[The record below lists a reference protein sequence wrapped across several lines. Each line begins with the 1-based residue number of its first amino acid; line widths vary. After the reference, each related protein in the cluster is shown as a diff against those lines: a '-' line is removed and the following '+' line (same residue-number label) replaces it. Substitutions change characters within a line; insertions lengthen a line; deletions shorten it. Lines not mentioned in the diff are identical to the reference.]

1 MKFKFS
7 VLIIISMF
15 LLSSCAF
22 EDYIKNEGGVSYIP
36 IEEIPVEE
44 LPTEEMPVEEIPLS
58 EVIEELS
65 EEPEEEVVEEETAE
79 FEEIPSGAPKI
90 TVNEGELVKLNLKA
104 TDPDGDPLTYTY
116 TEPLDEE
123 GSWQTREGEAGTYK
137 ITVTA
142 SDGKSETEQDVYI
155 VVNPLNQPPILET
168 ISDIML
174 NEGETVSLSPKAT
187 DPNGDE
193 VIITYSG
200 WMTSAE
206 YKTNYEDAGV
216 HTVTITA
223 SDSISET
230 KQKVKVTVKN
240 VNRAPII
247 ALLSDVAVK
256 EGEKASITA
265 TAADPDKDEV
275 EITYSEPLDKDG
287 EWQTEEGDAGKYR
300 VTITAS
306 DGELSSQ
313 KSIFVIVESL
323 NKAPVF
329 EEMGT
334 ITVDEG
340 DTVTLEPEATDPE
353 GEEVTITYSGWMS
366 SSEYTTT
373 NDDAG
378 EYVVTITASDGIN
391 EATIDVEITVNDVN
405 RPPEFVFE

>member
-1 MKFKFS
+1 
-7 VLIIISMF
+7 MF

-65 EEPEEEVVEEETAE
+65 EEAEGEEEIAE
-79 FEEIPSGAPKI
+79 VEEIPSGAPKI

-116 TEPLDEE
+116 TEPLDDE
-123 GSWQTREGEAGTYK
+123 GSWQTIEGEAGTYK

-155 VVNPLNQPPILET
+155 VVNPLNQPPIIET
-168 ISDIML
+168 INDIML
-174 NEGETVSLSPKAT
+174 NEGETVSFSPKAT

-193 VIITYSG
+193 VTITYSG
-200 WMTSAE
+200 WANSEE

-216 HTVTITA
+216 HTVTVTA
-223 SDSISET
+223 SDGISET
-230 KQKVKVTVKN
+230 KQEVKVTVKN
-240 VNRAPII
+240 VNRAPLI
-247 ALLSDVAVK
+247 ASLSDVAVK
-256 EGEKASITA
+256 EGEKVSLTA

-275 EITYSEPLDKDG
+275 TITYSEPLDKDG
-287 EWQTEEGDAGKYR
+287 EWQTEEGDVGKYR
-300 VTITAS
+300 VTIEAS
-306 DGELSSQ
+306 DGALSSQ

-329 EEMGT
+329 EEIEA

-340 DTVTLEPEATDPE
+340 ETITLEPVAVDPE
-353 GEEVTITYSGWMS
+353 GEEVIITYSGWMS

-373 NDDAG
+373 SEDEG

-405 RPPEFVFE
+405 RVPCFCLGDIPPECTEFCS